1 MLIACPEC
9 AHEVSDR
16 AKACPKCGFPI
27 AEHVA
32 EGRATAEAQAERES
46 RTLTEHTTDCEPCK
60 GRGFRVFTWT
70 DDAGKEA
77 QGFEWCACCHEK
89 GRLPVVHSTGGYFA
103 VEVDHVDAFV
113 GGTLAVDSKH
123 VTALGT
129 DPPAPP
135 SYPPAGTKADS
146 STS

>member
-16 AKACPKCGFPI
+16 AKACPQCGFPI

-32 EGRATAEAQAERES
+32 EDRAAQQAQAERES
-46 RTLTEHTTDCEPCK
+46 RALTEHLTDCKPCK
-60 GRGFRVFTWT
+60 GRGFRMFTWT
-70 DDAGKEA
+70 DEEGKEA
-77 QGFEWCACCHEK
+77 QGFEWCAHCHEK
-89 GRLPVVHSTGGYFA
+89 GRLPVVHSAGGYFA
-103 VEVDHVDAFV
+103 VAVDHVDAFV
-113 GGTLAVDSKH
+113 RGELEAGSEH

-129 DPPAPP
+129 EPPPPP
-135 SYPPAGTKADS
+135 SYPPAGTDP